1 MQLPISEV
9 PSLIA
14 HDRLQIV
21 PRVADAQNARYLMV
35 AAFLRGPT
43 DPPPEPWFTRCDTW
57 KAPCSQSGLT
67 VEVPEGAQQM
77 LLFFAPQT
85 GGDYRTL
92 VNAVRGKPGAFVR
105 AAQQLRQAGLDRVR
119 LDYYLA
125 LLQELAQKDPAKV
138 RTAAPLLARSLA
150 IKFDEKCLDRI
161 PALQAPCL
169 MQGSDAMI
177 LNDGHGESLVS
188 MVTTGVG
195 RDLAIHAGDTALLG
209 SGNYSSVIG
218 SLLDFGRLMDSLH
231 TAQYQY
237 IPAMPALKDNGVI
250 LMLNTPPS
258 FHKPMSV
265 LVAAMPPIEPT

>member
-1 MQLPISEV
+1 MLFRSHRILDLLLLWVGPALAAEQTPFDLAGPQLEITVTRGSARLPIAEV
-9 PSLIA
+9 PSLTA

-43 DPPPEPWFTRCDTW
+43 DPPPEQWFTRCDTW

-119 LDYYLA
+119 LDHYLA
-125 LLQELAQKDPAKV
+125 LLQDLAQKDPAKV
-138 RTAAPLLARSLA
+138 KTAAPLLARSLA

-177 LNDGHGESLVS
+177 LNDGHEI
-188 MVTTGVG
+188 G
-195 RDLAIHAGDTALLG
+195 RAH
-209 SGNYSSVIG
+209 V
-218 SLLDFGRLMDSLH
+218 
-231 TAQYQY
+231 
-237 IPAMPALKDNGVI
+237 
-250 LMLNTPPS
+250 
-258 FHKPMSV
+258 
-265 LVAAMPPIEPT
+265 